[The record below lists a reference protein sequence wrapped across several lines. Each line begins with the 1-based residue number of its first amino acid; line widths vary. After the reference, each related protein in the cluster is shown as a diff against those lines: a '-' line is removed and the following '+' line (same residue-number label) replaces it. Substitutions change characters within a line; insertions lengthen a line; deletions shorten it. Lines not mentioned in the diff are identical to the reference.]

1 LKQKDPKVHIYGR
14 TKGCKMNEYGVDINI
29 YLAFTKALIKKY
41 GNFKV
46 TPELHNKIIEKL
58 SDICWEIENNKGNK

>member
-1 LKQKDPKVHIYGR
+1 
-14 TKGCKMNEYGVDINI
+14 MNEYGVDINI